1 MPDRTMHVSGQS
13 ASSELMEMKNLFES
27 IDNMIFSVGKPSIE
41 KTIDD
46 KILIAK
52 KLRVHIKN

>member
-1 MPDRTMHVSGQS
+1 MLDNTMHVSGQS
-13 ASSELMEMKNLFES
+13 ASSKLIEMKNLYES
-27 IDNMIFSVGKPSIE
+27 IDNMILLVVKPSIA

-52 KLRVHIKN
+52 KLRVHIQN